1 VGVTASLTGI
11 ASAGAFQPALGLS
24 QATDGFIAR
33 FNSAGTRVWSTYYG
47 GSQTDQLYAVSVST
61 AGHIGVCGFAV
72 SPDALGTPGTADPS
86 WNGGGDAYIG
96 LFTATG
102 ARIWGTYLGGEL
114 HDAADGI
121 AFIGDNGLLVVGETG
136 SPSGVATNTVGI
148 HDATANGSHDAFLAR
163 YDMNGLKVW
172 ATYYGGSG
180 HDQAFDVDLVD
191 ADQAA
196 LCGRTSSTTG
206 MATAGSQQPA
216 FAGGLWD
223 GMLAVFNIHTGAR
236 LWGSYHG
243 TSGPDELRSLESA
256 ENGHFCVGGVT
267 LFRSQPA
274 FVADYRND
282 GIRYYMPVLTTS
294 ATHCAVSA
302 NPELMVATGTTTNS
316 AGFGYAGV
324 HQMNYAGSGDAFLF
338 RLHYAVVPLGMV
350 SHTPDTERSLDERI
364 LFDATSTNLILAS
377 REDHGPAF
385 TELTVWDTQ
394 GRLVLE
400 RSLGRDEQIIDL
412 AMELRSGVFVT
423 LLQGPHGVR
432 QSLRLVIP

>member
-1 VGVTASLTGI
+1 
-11 ASAGAFQPALGLS
+11 
-24 QATDGFIAR
+24 
-33 FNSAGTRVWSTYYG
+33 
-47 GSQTDQLYAVSVST
+47 
-61 AGHIGVCGFAV
+61 
-72 SPDALGTPGTADPS
+72 LGTPGTADPT
-86 WNGGGDAYIG
+86 WNGGGDAFIG
-96 LFTATG
+96 LFTGTG

-114 HDAADGI
+114 HEAANGI
-121 AFIGDNGLLVVGETG
+121 AFIGENGLLVTGETG
-136 SPSGVATNTVGI
+136 STSGVATNTVGV
-148 HDATANGSHDAFLAR
+148 HDATANGIHDAFLAR
-163 YDMNGLKVW
+163 YDMNGLKLW
-172 ATYYGGSG
+172 ATYYGGSNY
-180 HDQAFDVDLVD
+180 DEAFDVDLLD

-196 LCGRTSSTTG
+196 LCGSTSSTTG
-206 MATAGSQQPA
+206 IASAGSQQPS
-216 FAGGLWD
+216 FAGGLSD

-236 LWGSYHG
+236 IWGSYHG

-316 AGFGYAGV
+316 AGFGYSGV

-338 RLHYAVVPLGMV
+338 RLHYAVVPVGMV
-350 SHTPDTERSLDERI
+350 SHTPDTEHSLDERI
-364 LFDATSTNLILAS
+364 LFDATSTDLILAA
-377 REDHGPAF
+377 RGDEDPAF

-400 RSLGRDEQIIDL
+400 RSLGGDEQL
-412 AMELRSGVFVT
+412 NELTRELRSGLFIA
-423 LLQGPHGVR
+423 LLQDPQGVR
-432 QSLRLVIP
+432 RSLRLVIP